1 MKSSEILAG
10 RGVFCLDLLS
20 RNRHR
25 GCAAEAINLSAP
37 ALLPPPATPSSG
49 QLFLSLPDPAML
61 ERTRGL
67 PPAPHAERRP
77 KTSRWH
83 GITLTDD
90 YAWLRA
96 DNWREVM
103 R

>member
-1 MKSSEILAG
+1 MKSSEILAA
-10 RGVFCLDLLS
+10 RYRILS
-20 RNRHR
+20 RPVV
-25 GCAAEAINLSAP
+25 AEIATGGEPPKRSICLP
-37 ALLPPPATPSSG
+37 LPCCRPQRPLALANHSQP
-49 QLFLSLPDPAML
+49 LPDPAML

-77 KTSRWH
+77 KISRWH

-96 DNWREVM
+96 DNWREV
-103 R
+103 